1 MAGYTLDVPEELYE
15 ALQKMAPYATYTYTD
30 DDGGWDLLSPA
41 GRSALTED
49 RVLDADLLNL
59 YFEVLPQVATLF
71 AKQHPRALNTFSA
84 VPTPSAIKMPKAQL
98 TPSSRWKKNAPKRK
112 PTGRPLKR
120 SSMRACPRKNATTG

>member
-30 DDGGWDLLSPA
+30 EDGDWDLLSPA
-41 GRSALTED
+41 GHSALTED

-71 AKQHPRALNTFSA
+71 AKQ
-84 VPTPSAIKMPKAQL
+84 Q
-98 TPSSRWKKNAPKRK
+98 NA
-112 PTGRPLKR
+112 
-120 SSMRACPRKNATTG
+120 